1 MFIVGAFSG
10 TQTVRR
16 KRPNLWETA
25 MTFIVRVLMEEAG
38 SGNKVVVSSS
48 NVHVDGQF
56 EFDNL
61 EKAREA
67 AQIACHAAA
76 NLKPR
81 RYKEVDDDDWKFH
94 PDRSDD

>member
-1 MFIVGAFSG
+1 
-10 TQTVRR
+10 
-16 KRPNLWETA
+16 

-38 SGNKVVVSSS
+38 NGNKVVLSSS
-48 NVHVDGQF
+48 NIHVDGEF

-67 AQIACHAAA
+67 AEVACHAAA

-81 RYKEVDDDDWKFH
+81 RLKEVDDDDWKFH

>member
-1 MFIVGAFSG
+1 
-10 TQTVRR
+10 
-16 KRPNLWETA
+16 

-38 SGNKVVVSSS
+38 SGNKVVLSS
-48 NVHVDGQF
+48 NSVHVDGEF

-67 AQIACHAAA
+67 AEVACHAAA

-81 RYKEVDDDDWKFH
+81 RWKEVDDDDWTFH
-94 PDRSDD
+94 PDRTDD

>member
-1 MFIVGAFSG
+1 
-10 TQTVRR
+10 
-16 KRPNLWETA
+16 
-25 MTFIVRVLMEEAG
+25 MTFIVRILMEEADG
-38 SGNKVVVSSS
+38 TKVVVDTK

-67 AQIACHAAA
+67 AEIACHAAA

-81 RYKEVDDDDWKFH
+81 RMKEVDDDDWKFH
-94 PDRSDD
+94 PDRTDD

>member
-1 MFIVGAFSG
+1 
-10 TQTVRR
+10 
-16 KRPNLWETA
+16 
-25 MTFIVRVLMEEAG
+25 MTFIVRVLMEEAN
-38 SGNKVVVSSS
+38 GNKVVVSDK

-67 AQIACHAAA
+67 AEVACHAAA

-81 RYKEVDDDDWKFH
+81 RWKEVDDDDWKFH
-94 PDRSDD
+94 PDRTDD

>member
-1 MFIVGAFSG
+1 
-10 TQTVRR
+10 
-16 KRPNLWETA
+16 
-25 MTFIVRVLMEEAG
+25 MTFIVRVLMEEAN
-38 SGNKVVVSSS
+38 GNKVVVDSKT
-48 NVHVDGQF
+48 VHVDGQF

-67 AQIACHAAA
+67 AEVACHAAA

-81 RYKEVDDDDWKFH
+81 RLTEVDDDDWKFH

>member
-1 MFIVGAFSG
+1 MS
-10 TQTVRR
+10 
-16 KRPNLWETA
+16 
-25 MTFIVRVLMEEAG
+25 FIVRVTMEEG
-38 SGNKVVVSSS
+38 GNGNTVLLSS

-67 AQIACHAAA
+67 AEVACHAAA

-81 RYKEVDDDDWKFH
+81 SYKEVDDDDWKNH
-94 PDRSDD
+94 PDRTD